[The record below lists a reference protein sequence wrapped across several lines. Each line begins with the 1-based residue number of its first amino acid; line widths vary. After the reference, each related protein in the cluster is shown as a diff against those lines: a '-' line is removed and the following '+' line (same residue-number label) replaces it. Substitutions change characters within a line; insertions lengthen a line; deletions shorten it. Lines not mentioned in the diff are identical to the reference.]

1 MSDRIIGIDLGTTN
15 SCVATFEG
23 GEARVL
29 ANAEGARTTP
39 SIVAFT
45 EGGERLVGQIAKR
58 QMITNPNGTF
68 FAVKR
73 LIGRRFSSPEVQRA
87 AANYPYKIV
96 ENESGEACVEG
107 RGRVYTTPEISS
119 MVLMAMKA
127 TADAAI
133 DDDLTKA
140 VVTVPA
146 YFDDAQRQATKDAG
160 RIAGLDVLRI
170 INEPTA
176 AALAYGF
183 DRGQKGARIA
193 VYDLGG
199 GTFDISI
206 LDLHEGVCEVRST
219 NGDTYLGGEDF
230 DLAIV
235 DHLIEE
241 FQKQWKIDLRK
252 DRMARQRLKE
262 VAEKAKHEL
271 SSLDAY
277 EVNLPFIAV
286 DSTGPKHLNVK
297 LTRARLEQLTDA
309 LVKRTIDPCEKCLHD
324 AGLTARDIDEVVL
337 VGGQTRMPRVQEVVK
352 DFFGREPHRGVNP
365 DEVVAVGAAIQGGVL
380 AGEVKN
386 VLLLDVTP
394 LSLGVATRGGLFS
407 KVIERNST
415 IPIRR
420 SEVFSTAEDLQNF
433 VDVHV
438 FQGEREMA
446 DDNTLLGK
454 FRLDGIPP
462 AKRGEPQIE
471 VTFEIDANGILHVTA
486 KDKATGRQQSI
497 KATELNRLQEG
508 DIQRMVNEAADQR
521 EADVARKQVAELQ
534 NKAEGI
540 IYTTQASMR
549 EYAKYLTTTDRENLE
564 LSIDDV
570 KRLMES
576 SDFEAFRAAVAAL
589 EAAAAAFVQLVY
601 ETMTPADGPGGEGGA
616 VASGEGNAN
625 GEGESATTKAEDA
638 S

>member
-1 MSDRIIGIDLGTTN
+1 
-15 SCVATFEG
+15 
-23 GEARVL
+23 
-29 ANAEGARTTP
+29 
-39 SIVAFT
+39 
-45 EGGERLVGQIAKR
+45 
-58 QMITNPNGTF
+58 MITNPHNTF

-87 AANYPYKIV
+87 ATNYPYKIA
-96 ENESGEACVEG
+96 ENENGEACLEG
-107 RGRVYTTPEISS
+107 RGRLYTTPEISS
-119 MVLMAMKA
+119 MVLLAMKA
-127 TADAAI
+127 TADAAL
-133 DDDLTKA
+133 DDDLTRA
-140 VVTVPA
+140 VITVPA

-183 DRGQKGARIA
+183 ERGKKDMRIA

-206 LDLHEGVCEVRST
+206 LELHEGLCEVRST

-235 DHLIEE
+235 DHLIDE
-241 FQKQWKIDLRK
+241 FQKQWRIDLRK

-271 SSLDAY
+271 SSVEEY

-286 DSTGPKHLNVK
+286 DSTGPKHMSMK
-297 LTRARLEQLTDA
+297 LTRGVLERLTES
-309 LVKRTIDPCEKCLHD
+309 LVKRTIDPCEKCLRD
-324 AGLTARDIDEVVL
+324 AGLSARDIDEVVL
-337 VGGQTRMPRVQEVVK
+337 VGGQTRMPRVQAVVK
-352 DFFGREPHRGVNP
+352 DFFGREPHKGVNP
-365 DEVVAVGAAIQGGVL
+365 DEVVAAGAAIQGGVL
-380 AGEVKN
+380 GGEVKN
-386 VLLLDVTP
+386 MLLLDVTP

-407 KVIERNST
+407 RVIDRNST
-415 IPIRR
+415 VPVRR
-420 SEVFSTAEDLQNF
+420 SEVFSTAEDLQDF

-471 VTFEIDANGILHVTA
+471 VTFEIDANGILSVTA

-497 KATELNRLQEG
+497 RATELNRLNEG
-508 DIQRMVNEAADQR
+508 DIQRMVNEAAEQR
-521 EADVARKQVAELQ
+521 EIDLARKQVVELQ

-549 EYAKYLTTTDRENLE
+549 EYAKYLTTTDRENLD
-564 LSIDDV
+564 SAIDDV
-570 KRLMES
+570 KRLAES
-576 SDFEAFRAAVAAL
+576 TDFEAFRAVVAAL
-589 EAAAAAFVQLVY
+589 AAAAAAFVQVVY
-601 ETMTPADGPGGEGGA
+601 ETMTPSEGSAADEGDA
-616 VASGEGNAN
+616 A
-625 GEGESATTKAEDA
+625 ATKKTE
-638 S
+638 